1 MIYLVFPV
9 NSFSGWGVCGKYLVK
24 ELSKFTEVR
33 LVTESIIYENI
44 LDELDYRF
52 LLKTRISESEIDNI
66 KNSQVY
72 EIGYRV
78 LHTIA
83 GNTLLSIIPQLKGI
97 KNFGYIFFEENI
109 LKKEFIE
116 NGKRNFDLII
126 AGSRWNEELLS
137 YYGIENV
144 TTIIQG
150 IDPVIFNPFYS
161 EKEYFSDRFVIF
173 SGGKFEFRKGQD
185 IVIKAFKH
193 LQDKYKKEV
202 ILINSWYNLWPYSF
216 KTMKMSRF
224 IYFNPKKL
232 NNEIPE
238 DHVYTI
244 NNILL
249 DNGIDIEGVI
259 TLPLYPNIM
268 MSRIYKNTDI
278 GLFPNRCEGGTNL
291 VMMEYMA
298 CGKPVIA
305 SYNSGHKDIL
315 SQENSIPLVNMMPIF
330 IKDEEGMEIAVWEEP
345 YIDEVIEKLEWAYL
359 NRDKLKIIGEK
370 AGRDLSRLT
379 WAETARRFYEI
390 ISRS

>member
-33 LVTESIIYENI
+33 LVAEEIIYENI
-44 LDELDYRF
+44 LDELDYR
-52 LLKTRISESEIDNI
+52 LILKFRVSDKELNAI

-72 EIGYRV
+72 EIPWNV

-83 GNTLLSIIPQLKGI
+83 GNTLLSIMPQLRGR
-97 KNFGYIFFEENI
+97 KNYGYIFFEENI
-109 LKKEFIE
+109 LSNELIE

-126 AGSRWNEELLS
+126 AGSKWNEMLLK
-137 YYGIENV
+137 YYGLKNV
-144 TTIIQG
+144 VTIIQG
-150 IDPVIFNPFYS
+150 IDPTIFNPFYS
-161 EKEYFSDRFVIF
+161 EKEYFKDRFVIF

-185 IVIKAFKH
+185 IVIKAFKYI
-193 LQDKYKKEV
+193 QDKYKNDV
-202 ILINSWYNLWPYSF
+202 ILINSWYNLWIYSF
-216 KTMKMSRF
+216 MSMEMSQF
-224 IYFNPKKL
+224 IKFNPKKL
-232 NNEIPE
+232 NNENVRDYI
-238 DHVYTI
+238 DTI
-244 NNILL
+244 NGILL
-249 DNGIDIEGVI
+249 ENGIDLEGVL

-268 MSRIYKNTDI
+268 MPKIYKNSDI

-315 SQENSIPLVNMMPIF
+315 TQENSIPLLSMKPIV
-330 IKDEEGMEIAVWEEP
+330 IKNEEGVEIAVWEEP
-345 YIDEVIEKLEWAYL
+345 SIDEVIEKIEWAYQ

-370 AGRDLSRLT
+370 AGEDMSKLT
-379 WAETARRFYEI
+379 WAETAKKFYEI
-390 ISRS
+390 MS